1 MINTLKNKILS
12 AILSLVLR
20 LFPPFFRLFPPF
32 QPFFQ
37 PLGENLALTGF
48 SAFSAFPPKKAKT

>member
-20 LFPPFFRLFPPF
+20 LFP
-32 QPFFQ
+32 PFFQ